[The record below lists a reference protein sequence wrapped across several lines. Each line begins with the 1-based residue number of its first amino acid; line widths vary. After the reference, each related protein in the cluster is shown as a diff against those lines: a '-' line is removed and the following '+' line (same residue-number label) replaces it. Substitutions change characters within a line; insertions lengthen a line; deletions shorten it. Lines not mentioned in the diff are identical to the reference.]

1 MLRPPRSPEREIE
14 RERERER
21 DMRLLGHCLFLLLLL
36 LLVLLLRLY
45 CVLFLIFEIAA
56 AAVSTLFVLLLRRK
70 YLSFSGGIL
79 LFSVFSPSR
88 EVDDCTRSEIYYG
101 AAIVP
106 QATVPLPSLFPEHT
120 PRRKLFSYGIV
131 LYKVF
136 Q

>member
-1 MLRPPRSPEREIE
+1 MLLLDLEIE

-21 DMRLLGHCLFLLLLL
+21 DASCLVGHCSA
-36 LLVLLLRLY
+36 LLRLY

-106 QATVPLPSLFPEHT
+106 QATVPRAAFLPLSPNTLHE
-120 PRRKLFSYGIV
+120 KS
-131 LYKVF
+131 
-136 Q
+136 